1 MNSHILWKMIRIE
14 NRSIMQHKGWMI
26 LPIIFGISLLVH
38 FLGSPLPRQ
47 GDLHDNMNQF
57 HKLQFT
63 FSLLAI
69 MMLGISMIRKDV
81 LKPSYVWM
89 NTLPIGRSMVWASK
103 WLAGM
108 LYSSLFTLITM
119 IIYILYAVILR
130 LPMQQIIL
138 NGLEY
143 ILFYQLAYAFSF
155 TVGMTLGTWIRSH
168 MVYIVGLGSWL
179 FGTYIIDFILVGQ
192 MNLYPFRLLRLSAY
206 YLNSIWGHEVYG
218 RIWGA
223 EEFVKYAI
231 FALSMIT
238 ACSTASI
245 HKLQYQEPGKYPR
258 LWKRLTIIGCLLV
271 IVSAIPYLMMW
282 KERLGAYGMQQSTVA
297 VSESISN
304 SFSIKTSH
312 AKIIVKQLDNDRLNL
327 DVKISLHIQDRQLP
341 SSEQMLEFKL
351 DQPFTIEHVYIEGEE
366 VEYEHEANVVYVKQ
380 PRNGWTSN
388 MNIKFVYSISGI
400 DRIYRNGNEHI
411 THSAA
416 AEAVWLNAGL
426 NWIPVAVSAPSK
438 SEDNVNLALMNAD
451 MQVSL
456 QLIGFHTHVYT
467 SLNPIDSNSDSKWSD
482 SYVGVYGNG
491 IAIWSG
497 DFEHVQVKGTDIKII
512 TTPSNMKEAATY
524 ANVLS
529 DAINYYQEWIEVP
542 DRLKQI
548 LYMPM
553 DHIATVTDINIQVGN
568 TLLFREYQHN
578 NLDDNRLFNAISY
591 VLFNDMNLRQTLSYA
606 NPSSVVV
613 DIRNLMLLLVTKE
626 LQLPQWGGID
636 MQDEINNR
644 FEVAFN
650 SGKED
655 QIKDLLAIW
664 YKQTG
669 QRDIDERS
677 YYYHSDDPMPIGWY
691 PIITREEWL
700 SNWTKS
706 IRDDQS

>member
-1 MNSHILWKMIRIE
+1 MIRIE

-26 LPIIFGISLLVH
+26 LPILFGISLLVH

-47 GDLHDNMNQF
+47 GDLHYNMNQF

-63 FSLLAI
+63 FSLSAI
-69 MMLGISMIRKDV
+69 MMLGISIMRKDV

-89 NTLPIGRSMVWASK
+89 NTLPIGRSLVWLSK
-103 WLAGM
+103 WFAGM

-119 IIYILYAVILR
+119 IIYILYAVILH
-130 LPMQQIIL
+130 LPVQQIIL

-143 ILFYQLAYAFSF
+143 ILFYELAYALTI

-192 MNLYPFRLLRLSAY
+192 MHLYPFRLFRLSAY
-206 YLNSIWGHEVYG
+206 YLNSVWGHEVYG
-218 RIWGA
+218 RIWGI
-223 EEFVKYAI
+223 EESAKYAI
-231 FALSMIT
+231 FALVVII

-258 LWKRLTIIGCLLV
+258 LWKRLAIVSCLLV
-271 IVSAIPYLMMW
+271 MISAIPYLMMW
-282 KERLGAYGMQQSTVA
+282 KERLGTDGMQQSTA
-297 VSESISN
+297 AISESILN
-304 SFSIKTSH
+304 SISIKASN
-312 AKIIVKQLDNDRLNL
+312 AKVIVKQLDDDRLNV
-327 DVKISLHIQDRQLP
+327 DVTISLHIQDKQLP
-341 SSEQMLEFKL
+341 NPEQQLEFQL
-351 DQPFTIEHVYIEGEE
+351 DQPFRMEHVYVEGEE

-380 PRNGWTSN
+380 PRNGWASN
-388 MNIKFVYSISGI
+388 MNVKFIYSMSGI
-400 DRIYRNGNEHI
+400 DRMYMNGDEHI

-416 AEAVWLNAGL
+416 VEAVWLNAGL
-426 NWIPVAVSAPSK
+426 HWIPVAVSAPSK
-438 SEDNVNLALMNAD
+438 SEEDVDTALMNAD

-456 QLIGFHTHVYT
+456 QLMGFHNHVYT
-467 SLNPIDSNSDSKWSD
+467 SLNPVDSNSDSKWSN
-482 SYVGVYGNG
+482 SYEGMYGNG

-497 DFEHVQVKGTDIKII
+497 DFEHVQVKGTDIKIV
-512 TTPSNMKEAATY
+512 TTPSNLREAANF
-524 ANVLS
+524 AAVLS
-529 DAINYYQEWIEVP
+529 DAISYYQDWIEVP

-548 LYMPM
+548 LYMPT
-553 DHIATVTDINIQVGN
+553 DHIAAATDINMHIGN

-591 VLFNDMNLRQTLSYA
+591 ILFNDMNLRQTLSYA
-606 NPSSVVV
+606 DPSSVVI
-613 DIRNLMLLLVTKE
+613 DIRNLMLMLVTKE
-626 LQLPQWGGID
+626 LQLPRWGGIN
-636 MQDEINNR
+636 MQDEINSR

-706 IRDDQS
+706 IGDDKS